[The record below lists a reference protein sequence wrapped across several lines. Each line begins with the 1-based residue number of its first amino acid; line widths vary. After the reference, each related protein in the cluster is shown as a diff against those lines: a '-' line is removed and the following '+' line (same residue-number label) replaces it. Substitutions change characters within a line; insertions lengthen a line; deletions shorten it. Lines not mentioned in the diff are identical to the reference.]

1 MCFTP
6 IFGYLE
12 GQTNSTKKFQ
22 VQAMYYNKVIL
33 VISHYFQQ
41 LINSQKQRLFC
52 TYELIL
58 HYSFSDKSTIVFL
71 VAYTSN
77 LCDTKH
83 FT

>member
-1 MCFTP
+1 
-6 IFGYLE
+6 
-12 GQTNSTKKFQ
+12 
-22 VQAMYYNKVIL
+22 MYYNKVIL

-83 FT
+83 FTWNNNLVYNLVYKSSDT